1 MKKLLLIFFFLGI
14 GLLQPCPQSAH
25 AQDVESF
32 VQDFYKWY
40 MKQSLATD
48 HRPVFFFFLFKYVC
62 KCTAKRVR
70 LDYKRVVGDS
80 DYYLRGQDFGKELLD
95 NLMVGKS
102 IDVDDSLSLVPV
114 SILFRKEYAPD
125 IVVYVE
131 KAKGRMCI
139 SKVEYSPG
147 PNLRAPV
154 Y

>member
-1 MKKLLLIFFFLGI
+1 MKNFLLIWFVFGI
-14 GLLQPCPQSAH
+14 GLLQSCPQVAR

-48 HRPVFFFFLFKYVC
+48 RRPVFDDGMFKYVC

-70 LDYKRVVGDS
+70 VDYKRVVADS
-80 DYYLRGQDFGKELLD
+80 DYFLRGQDFGKELLD

-114 SILFRKEYAPD
+114 SILFRKEYAPG

-131 KAKGRMCI
+131 KTNGNMCI
-139 SKVEYSPG
+139 SKVEDSPG

>member
-1 MKKLLLIFFFLGI
+1 MKKFLLICLFFFIFLFQ
-14 GLLQPCPQSAH
+14 LFPQVAR

-32 VQDFYKWY
+32 VQDFYRWY
-40 MKQSLATD
+40 MKQSLLTD
-48 HRPVFFFFLFKYVC
+48 DRPVFDDAIFKYVC

-70 LDYKRVVGDS
+70 LDYKRVVGDA

-114 SILFRKEYAPD
+114 SILFRKEYAPG

-131 KAKGRMCI
+131 KTNGNMCI
-139 SKVEYSPG
+139 CKVEDSPG

>member
-1 MKKLLLIFFFLGI
+1 MKKLLIICLFASM
-14 GLLQPCPQSAH
+14 GLLQLCPQVAH
-25 AQDVESF
+25 AQNVESF
-32 VQDFYKWY
+32 VQEFYKWY

-48 HRPVFFFFLFKYVC
+48 DRPVFDDAIFKYVC

-70 LDYKRVVGDS
+70 LDYKRVVADS
-80 DYYLRGQDFGKELLD
+80 DYFLRGQDFGKELLD
-95 NLMVGKS
+95 NLIVGKS

-131 KAKGRMCI
+131 KTKGRMCI
-139 SKVEYSPG
+139 SKVEDTLG
-147 PNLRAPV
+147 PNFREPV